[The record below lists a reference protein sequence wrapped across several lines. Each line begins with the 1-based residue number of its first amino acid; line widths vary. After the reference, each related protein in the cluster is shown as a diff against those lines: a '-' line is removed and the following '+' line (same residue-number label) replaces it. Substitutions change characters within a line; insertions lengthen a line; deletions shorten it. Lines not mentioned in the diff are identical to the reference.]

1 MGVLELRPD
10 YLRGARVYIR
20 AMVEEDK
27 ERGVAWLDGTFP
39 ANASR
44 AEKVLK
50 EEHGG
55 APWGRAR
62 RRLALARVEDDEV
75 VGSVQV
81 ISWDNFRTCRLAF
94 EMALWREDADALR
107 AEALG
112 LLVHWLRDE
121 TELMVVTVD
130 LAADEPETIA
140 AAEASGMVRNA
151 RLRERFGRPGRRVD
165 AFVYQALNPR
175 WEVRDA

>member
-1 MGVLELRPD
+1 MGAQELRPD
-10 YLRGARVYIR
+10 YLRGPRVYLR
-20 AMVEEDK
+20 AMVAEDK
-27 ERGVAWLDGTFP
+27 ERAAAWLDHTFP
-39 ANASR
+39 VNASR
-44 AEKVLK
+44 AEKALK
-50 EEHGG
+50 DEHGG
-55 APWGRAR
+55 GGWPRSR
-62 RRLALARVEDDEV
+62 RRLALARTEDDEV

-81 ISWDNFRTCRLAF
+81 TSWDNFRTCRLAF
-94 EMALWREDADALR
+94 EMAHWRDDADGLR

-151 RLRERFGRPGRRVD
+151 CLRERFARPHGRVD
-165 AFVYQALNPR
+165 ALVYQALNPR